1 MAKAVGVLLLVATII
16 NLSSQQATLTI
27 TPTETNVGTTGKLQC
42 STSSDKNIQ
51 SWIIKKGSEILIQHG
66 KAFQFTHQSLGGRVM
81 IHDLKDLN
89 IDIQPVKCEDNG
101 NYTCIIRQDSDT
113 LTSDSIFWTV
123 KDVAKDVTLT
133 ATFIDLNRDG
143 EIEITALKPIHLL
156 CQGNLGNPLGNLEW
170 YVATVDVDE
179 DVKESDYKKTTT
191 NVTRADAKP
200 VADSCQTVQKSS
212 IKFYPNNS
220 MKVGIRCQVQNELG
234 KTSQERIFKINES
247 RLHVDP
253 VDSEKVSKT
262 LIIIIVLA
270 VIIPEIIIAIILGI
284 VLYIRKKRQKK
295 KRELEAAEAE
305 EKAALPDRQSRNSF
319 QMKQRNSSKGGRRKR
334 DSSMKEKADAPEKQ
348 AMTGAATEA

>member
-16 NLSSQQATLTI
+16 NLSSQEATFTI
-27 TPTETNVGTTGKLQC
+27 TPTETTVGKTGKLQC

-51 SWIIKKGSEILIQHG
+51 SWIIKKGSEILVQYG
-66 KAFQFTHQSLGGRVM
+66 KAFQFTHQSLVGRVM
-81 IHDLKDLN
+81 ISELKDLN
-89 IDIQPVKCEDNG
+89 IDIQPVKCEDDG

-143 EIEITALKPIHLL
+143 EIEIVALKPIHLL
-156 CQGNLGNPLGNLEW
+156 CQGNLGNPVGNLEW
-170 YVATVDVDE
+170 HVATVGVDE
-179 DVKESDYKKTTT
+179 DVKESDYNKTTI
-191 NVTRADAKP
+191 NVTMTDAKP

-212 IKFYPNNS
+212 IKFYPSNS

-234 KTSQERIFKINES
+234 KTSQERIFKINET

-305 EKAALPDRQSRNSF
+305 EKAAMPDKQSRNSF